1 MKKRIPNLLTIIRII
16 LVPIF
21 IWFVFSNNI
30 RNNIIWATI
39 IFIIACITD
48 YFDGMLARRM
58 KVISNFGKIMDPLAD
73 KILVISALFAIS
85 LELHYTN
92 IIVVIIII
100 VREVAV
106 TILRNYYIKKNI
118 YIAANIWGKLK
129 TIMQMVGITA
139 ALIYYSFISILDKTE
154 SKIFISGFHIFFWL
168 VAVVTILS
176 GLNYFF
182 IKTEKIK
189 KNS

>member
-30 RNNIIWATI
+30 QNNIIWATI

-182 IKTEKIK
+182 IKRK
-189 KNS
+189 K